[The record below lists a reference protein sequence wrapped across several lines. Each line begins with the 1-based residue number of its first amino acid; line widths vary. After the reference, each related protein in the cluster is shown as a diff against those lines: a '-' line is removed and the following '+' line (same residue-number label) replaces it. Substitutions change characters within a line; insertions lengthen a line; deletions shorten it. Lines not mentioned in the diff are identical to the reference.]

1 MRARSLFLYLLI
13 AIFVITIDQV
23 SKSLIQQYLIEGQS
37 VSIIGDFLYFQFI
50 YNSGG
55 AMGTRLG
62 PSWVYLILTIVA
74 LLVISR
80 YFWTIR
86 SSGWLEKSALALI
99 FGGAIGNLADRIMYG
114 KVIDF
119 IDMDFPD
126 IPFLN
131 IYRWFTYNIA
141 DAAITIGL
149 IIFAAG
155 ILIKKKNEPPVTDSA
170 QFPEPANNNSDQT

>member
-37 VSIIGDFLYFQFI
+37 VSIIGDFLNFQFI

-62 PSWVYLILTIVA
+62 PSWVYLVLTIIA
-74 LLVISR
+74 LLVIIK
-80 YFWTIR
+80 YFWSIM
-86 SSGWLEKSALALI
+86 SAGWLEKSALALI

-149 IIFAAG
+149 IVFAVG
-155 ILIKKKNEPPVTDSA
+155 ILIKKKNEPPAAESA
-170 QFPEPANNNSDQT
+170 QIPESAINNSDQA